1 MTFWIWFWGIALVM
15 TLLFYTGL
23 TVVVT
28 VGGFKDVLAMFRNL
42 DRQHRE
48 ANETQVEHDE

>member
-23 TVVVT
+23 TVVVA